1 METRIHF
8 FLTTW
13 MILWLVLITAFPS
26 SADTVIDQLGRSVNL
41 PSNPQR
47 IIALA
52 PNITEIMF
60 ALGLEHR
67 LVGATRFSDYP
78 TAAQNLPKVG
88 SYVYLDLEKIVGLK
102 PDLCIAIK
110 DGNPKAVVDRLEA
123 LNIPVYAVDPRNLES
138 VIETVSEMGKLLGAQ
153 ETAERLKANLQSR
166 IERVEHLLSQTGHR
180 PRVFFQIGISPIV
193 SVGTNTF
200 IHGLIEL
207 AGGRN
212 LAEGSMAYPRF
223 SREQVMAFSPD
234 VMIISS
240 MARIDAFDRV
250 KAEWSQ
256 WQDIPAVRDQRIF
269 LVDSNRFDRP
279 TPRLVD
285 ALEILVRLIHP
296 ELFEPGMSGTELPR
310 TESSKT
316 ESVGATE

>member
-1 METRIHF
+1 METRIRL
-8 FLTTW
+8 FLATW
-13 MILWLVLITAFPS
+13 IILWLVLTAALPS

-41 PSNPQR
+41 PSSPRR

-78 TAAQNLPKVG
+78 PAARDLPRVG

-138 VIETVSEMGKLLGAQ
+138 IIETVSEMGELLGAQ
-153 ETAERLKANLQSR
+153 KTAEALRTDLLSR
-166 IERVEHLLSQTGHR
+166 IQRVEKRLEQTRYR

-193 SVGTNTF
+193 SVGRNTF
-200 IHGLIEL
+200 IHGLIEQ
-207 AGGRN
+207 AGGYN
-212 LAEGSMAYPRF
+212 VAQGPTAYPRF
-223 SREQVMAFSPD
+223 SREQVMAFSPE

-240 MARIDAFDRV
+240 MARIDAFDSVR
-250 KAEWSQ
+250 AEWSQ
-256 WQDIPAVRDQRIF
+256 WQNIPAVRDQRIF
-269 LVDSNRFDRP
+269 LVDSDRFDRP

-296 ELFEPGMSGTELPR
+296 ELFGP
-310 TESSKT
+310 ESS
-316 ESVGATE
+316 ESGLPGQESSGEDQ

>member
-1 METRIHF
+1 MELRTRF
-8 FLTTW
+8 FLITW
-13 MILWLVLITAFPS
+13 MIVGLVLGTSFPS
-26 SADTVIDQLGRSVNL
+26 SARMVVDQLGRPVNL
-41 PSNPQR
+41 PDDPQR
-47 IIALA
+47 IVSLA
-52 PNITEIMF
+52 PNITEIVF
-60 ALGLEHR
+60 SLGQQHR

-78 TAAQNLPKVG
+78 PATANLPKVG

-123 LNIPVYAVDPRNLES
+123 LNIPVYAVDPRDLES
-138 VIETVSEMGKLLGAQ
+138 IIETVSEMGRLLGAQ
-153 ETAERLKANLQSR
+153 KTAEKLKADLRSR
-166 IERVEHLLSQTGHR
+166 IQRVEKRVAQTPHR

-193 SVGTNTF
+193 SVGKNTF

-207 AGGRN
+207 AGGKN
-212 LAEGSMAYPRF
+212 LAEGPMSYPRF
-223 SREQVMAFSPD
+223 SREQVIALSPE

-240 MARIDAFDRV
+240 MARIEAFDRI

-269 LVDSNRFDRP
+269 LVDSDRFDRP

-296 ELFEPGMSGTELPR
+296 ELFRPELF
-310 TESSKT
+310 E
-316 ESVGATE
+316 ENQ